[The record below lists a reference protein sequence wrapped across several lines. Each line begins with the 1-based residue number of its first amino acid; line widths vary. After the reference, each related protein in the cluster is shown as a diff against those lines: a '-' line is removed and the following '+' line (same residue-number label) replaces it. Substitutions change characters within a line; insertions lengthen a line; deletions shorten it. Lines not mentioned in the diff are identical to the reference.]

1 MKILTRAGTTG
12 PSSFWGSAID
22 AQGLDETQRPG
33 RHQQQKQ
40 SHRKTNTHRQR
51 AYHLFGITLV
61 VHKVKQGGAETRHD
75 ADHDEA
81 DHNPEEFHNRYYRHV
96 KLEIVVGRRVFSP
109 SWLMTVA
116 TLCLLVLFV
125 SLGRWQWTRAEFKR
139 EIVTEFATQSGAV
152 VPLGSRSTTEL
163 PRFSQVEITGRW
175 DKERQFLLDNRTRA
189 GRAGYDVLTPLRL
202 DDNRWLLVN
211 RGWIPFEGYRDRIPD
226 VRSKLDANMNERVT
240 VIGRLDDLPQA
251 GLAGG
256 RAAPATSGSW
266 PRVTSF
272 PTVPQLEA
280 AMVTAGELEPRLE
293 ERWLLLSDA
302 DPAGYLRQWQPFA
315 AGKGPEQNWSYAIQ
329 WWSFAIL
336 LLVLYFSLNLRK
348 RTSS

>member
-1 MKILTRAGTTG
+1 
-12 PSSFWGSAID
+12 
-22 AQGLDETQRPG
+22 
-33 RHQQQKQ
+33 
-40 SHRKTNTHRQR
+40 
-51 AYHLFGITLV
+51 
-61 VHKVKQGGAETRHD
+61 
-75 ADHDEA
+75 
-81 DHNPEEFHNRYYRHV
+81 V

-139 EIVTEFATQSGAV
+139 EIVAEFETQSGAV
-152 VPLGSRSTTEL
+152 AALGSRSTREL
-163 PRFSQVEITGRW
+163 PRFAQVEITGRW
-175 DKERQFLLDNRTRA
+175 DRERQFLLDNRTRA
-189 GRAGYDVLTPLRL
+189 GRAGYDVLTPMRL
-202 DDNRWLLVN
+202 NDGRWLLVN
-211 RGWIPFEGYRDRIPD
+211 RGWTPFEGYRDRLPD
-226 VRSKLDANMNERVT
+226 VRSKLDADMNEQVT
-240 VIGRLDDLPQA
+240 VIGRVDELPQA

-272 PTVPQLEA
+272 PTVTQLEA
-280 AMVTAGELEPRLE
+280 AMATAVEPKPRLE
-293 ERWLLLSDA
+293 ERWLLMSDA

-315 AGKGPEQNWSYAIQ
+315 TGKGPEQNWSYAIQ

>member
-40 SHRKTNTHRQR
+40 SHRKTNTHRQC

-61 VHKVKQGGAETRHD
+61 IHKVKQGGAETRHD

-226 VRSKLDANMNERVT
+226 VRSKLDANMNKRVT

-280 AMVTAGELEPRLE
+280 AMATAGELEPRLE

-315 AGKGPEQNWSYAIQ
+315 TGKGPEQNWSYAIQ

>member
-40 SHRKTNTHRQR
+40 SHRKTNTHRQC

-61 VHKVKQGGAETRHD
+61 IHKVKQGGAETRHD

>member
-1 MKILTRAGTTG
+1 
-12 PSSFWGSAID
+12 
-22 AQGLDETQRPG
+22 
-33 RHQQQKQ
+33 
-40 SHRKTNTHRQR
+40 
-51 AYHLFGITLV
+51 
-61 VHKVKQGGAETRHD
+61 
-75 ADHDEA
+75 
-81 DHNPEEFHNRYYRHV
+81 V

-125 SLGRWQWTRAEFKR
+125 NLGRWQWARAEFKR
-139 EIVTEFATQSGAV
+139 EIVAEFATQSGAV
-152 VPLGSRSTTEL
+152 VALGSRRATEL
-163 PRFSQVEITGRW
+163 PRFAQVEITGRW
-175 DKERQFLLDNRTRA
+175 DSERQFLLDNRTRA

-202 DDNRWLLVN
+202 DDGRWLVVN
-211 RGWIPFEGYRDRIPD
+211 RGWIPFEGYRDRLPD
-226 VRSKLDANMNERVT
+226 VRSSLDASADERVT
-240 VIGRLDDLPQA
+240 IVGRLDDLPQA

-272 PTVPQLEA
+272 PTVSQLEA
-280 AMVTAGELEPRLE
+280 AMATSDEPEPKLE
-293 ERWLLLSDA
+293 ERWLLLNDA

-315 AGKGPEQNWSYAIQ
+315 TGKGPEQNWSYAIQ

>member
-1 MKILTRAGTTG
+1 
-12 PSSFWGSAID
+12 
-22 AQGLDETQRPG
+22 
-33 RHQQQKQ
+33 
-40 SHRKTNTHRQR
+40 
-51 AYHLFGITLV
+51 
-61 VHKVKQGGAETRHD
+61 
-75 ADHDEA
+75 
-81 DHNPEEFHNRYYRHV
+81 V

-109 SWLMTVA
+109 SWLMTLA

-125 SLGRWQWTRAEFKR
+125 SLGRWQWARAEFKR
-139 EIVTEFATQSGAV
+139 DIVAEFATQSGTVAA
-152 VPLGSRSTTEL
+152 LGSRRSTEL
-163 PRFSQVEITGRW
+163 PRFAQVEITGRW
-175 DKERQFLLDNRTRA
+175 DQERQFLLDNRTRA

-202 DDNRWLLVN
+202 DDGRWLLVN
-211 RGWIPFEGYRDRIPD
+211 RGWIAFEGYRDRLPD
-226 VRSKLDANMNERVT
+226 VRSKLDATTVRDRVT
-240 VIGRLDDLPQA
+240 LIGRLDDLPQA

-256 RAAPATSGSW
+256 RAAPAKSGAW

-272 PTVPQLEA
+272 PTVAQLEA
-280 AMVTAGELEPRLE
+280 ALASETEPEPRLE

-315 AGKGPEQNWSYAIQ
+315 TGKGPEQNWSYAIQ

>member
-40 SHRKTNTHRQR
+40 SHRKTNTHRQC

-61 VHKVKQGGAETRHD
+61 IHKVKQGGAETRHD

-211 RGWIPFEGYRDRIPD
+211 RGWIPFEGYRDRLPD
-226 VRSKLDANMNERVT
+226 VRSALDANMNERVT

>member
-40 SHRKTNTHRQR
+40 SHRKTNTHRQC

-61 VHKVKQGGAETRHD
+61 IHKVKQGGAETRHD

-152 VPLGSRSTTEL
+152 VPLDSRSTTEL

>member
-40 SHRKTNTHRQR
+40 SHRKTNTHRQC

-61 VHKVKQGGAETRHD
+61 IHKVKQGGAETRHD

-211 RGWIPFEGYRDRIPD
+211 RGWIPFEGYRDRLPN

>member
-40 SHRKTNTHRQR
+40 SHRKTNTHRQC

-61 VHKVKQGGAETRHD
+61 IHKVKQGGAETRHD

-280 AMVTAGELEPRLE
+280 AIVTAGELEPRLE

>member
-40 SHRKTNTHRQR
+40 SHRKTNTHRQC

-61 VHKVKQGGAETRHD
+61 IHKVKQGGAETRHD

-211 RGWIPFEGYRDRIPD
+211 RGWIPFEGYRDRLPD
-226 VRSKLDANMNERVT
+226 VRSTLDANMNERVT

>member
-40 SHRKTNTHRQR
+40 SHRKTNTHRQC

-61 VHKVKQGGAETRHD
+61 IHKVKQGGAETRHD

-302 DPAGYLRQWQPFA
+302 DPAGYLRQWQPFT

>member
-40 SHRKTNTHRQR
+40 SHRKTNTHRQC

-61 VHKVKQGGAETRHD
+61 IHKVKQGGAETRHD

-211 RGWIPFEGYRDRIPD
+211 RGWIPFEGYRDRLPD

>member
-40 SHRKTNTHRQR
+40 SHRKTNTHRQC

-61 VHKVKQGGAETRHD
+61 IHKVKQGGAETRHD

-211 RGWIPFEGYRDRIPD
+211 RGWVPFEGYRDRLPD

>member
-1 MKILTRAGTTG
+1 MILTRAGMTG
-12 PSSFWGSAID
+12 PSSFWGSAIN
-22 AQGLDETQRPG
+22 AQGLDEAECPR
-33 RHQQQKQ
+33 RHEQQEQAD
-40 SHRKTNTHRQR
+40 RKTNAHRQR
-51 AYHLFGITLV
+51 AHHLFGITLI
-61 VHKVKQGGAETRHD
+61 VHQVKQGRAEARHD
-75 ADHDEA
+75 AEHHDA
-81 DHNPEEFHNRYYRHV
+81 DQNPEEFHNRYYRHV

-139 EIVTEFATQSGAV
+139 EIVAEFATQSDAV
-152 VPLGSRSTTEL
+152 AALGSRSTTEL
-163 PRFSQVEITGRW
+163 PRFAQVEISGRW

-202 DDNRWLLVN
+202 DDGRWLLVN
-211 RGWIPFEGYRDRIPD
+211 RGWIAFEGYRDRLPD
-226 VRSKLDANMNERVT
+226 VRSKLDANVNERVT
-240 VIGRLDDLPQA
+240 LIGRLDDLPQA

-272 PTVPQLEA
+272 PSVTQLEA
-280 AMVTAGELEPRLE
+280 AMATANEPEPRLE

-302 DPAGYLRQWQPFA
+302 DPAGYLREWQPFA
-315 AGKGPEQNWSYAIQ
+315 TGKGPEQNWGYAIQ
-329 WWSFAIL
+329 WWSFAVL

>member
-1 MKILTRAGTTG
+1 
-12 PSSFWGSAID
+12 
-22 AQGLDETQRPG
+22 
-33 RHQQQKQ
+33 
-40 SHRKTNTHRQR
+40 
-51 AYHLFGITLV
+51 
-61 VHKVKQGGAETRHD
+61 
-75 ADHDEA
+75 
-81 DHNPEEFHNRYYRHV
+81 V

-139 EIVTEFATQSGAV
+139 EIVAEFETQSGAV
-152 VPLGSRSTTEL
+152 AALGSRSTTEL

-211 RGWIPFEGYRDRIPD
+211 RGWIPFEGYRDRLPD

>member
-1 MKILTRAGTTG
+1 
-12 PSSFWGSAID
+12 
-22 AQGLDETQRPG
+22 
-33 RHQQQKQ
+33 
-40 SHRKTNTHRQR
+40 
-51 AYHLFGITLV
+51 
-61 VHKVKQGGAETRHD
+61 
-75 ADHDEA
+75 
-81 DHNPEEFHNRYYRHV
+81 V

-315 AGKGPEQNWSYAIQ
+315 TGKGPEQNWSYAIQ

>member
-1 MKILTRAGTTG
+1 
-12 PSSFWGSAID
+12 
-22 AQGLDETQRPG
+22 
-33 RHQQQKQ
+33 
-40 SHRKTNTHRQR
+40 
-51 AYHLFGITLV
+51 
-61 VHKVKQGGAETRHD
+61 
-75 ADHDEA
+75 
-81 DHNPEEFHNRYYRHV
+81 V

-139 EIVTEFATQSGAV
+139 EIVAEFETQSSAV
-152 VPLGSRSTTEL
+152 AALGSRSTREL
-163 PRFSQVEITGRW
+163 PRFAQVEITGRW
-175 DKERQFLLDNRTRA
+175 DRERQFLLDNRTRA
-189 GRAGYDVLTPLRL
+189 GRAGYDVLTPMRL
-202 DDNRWLLVN
+202 NDGRWLLVN
-211 RGWIPFEGYRDRIPD
+211 RGWIPFEGYRDRLPD
-226 VRSKLDANMNERVT
+226 VRSKLDADMNEQVT
-240 VIGRLDDLPQA
+240 VIGRVDELPQA

-272 PTVPQLEA
+272 PTVTQLEA
-280 AMVTAGELEPRLE
+280 AMATAVEPKPRLE
-293 ERWLLLSDA
+293 ERWLLMSDA

-315 AGKGPEQNWSYAIQ
+315 TGKGPEQNWSYAIQ

>member
-40 SHRKTNTHRQR
+40 SHRKTNTHRQC

-61 VHKVKQGGAETRHD
+61 IHKVKQGGAETRHD

-256 RAAPATSGSW
+256 REAPATSGSW

>member
-40 SHRKTNTHRQR
+40 SHRKTNTHRQC

-61 VHKVKQGGAETRHD
+61 IHKVKQGGAETRHD

-336 LLVLYFSLNLRK
+336 LLVLYFPLNLRK